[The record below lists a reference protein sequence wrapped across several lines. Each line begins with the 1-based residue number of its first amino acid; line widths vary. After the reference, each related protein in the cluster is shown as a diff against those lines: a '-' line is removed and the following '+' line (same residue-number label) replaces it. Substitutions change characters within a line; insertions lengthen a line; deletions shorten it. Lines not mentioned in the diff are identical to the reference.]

1 MGCNS
6 EYMSQTTKERD
17 LQNTAVLLV
26 HVLQRLDRTPEPWQ
40 TEAAKNSYCA
50 DERVVPA
57 LCALLAGLDAQT
69 RDSLLYERTSIARKL
84 ADWWERHVAAD
95 RERQQREA
103 RDAMQQRVMSN
114 VAKTGLSNPQLLP
127 LIEAYVDFLMAHPE
141 DPNPKRS
148 LIEVM
153 KAIGH
158 AEKLG
163 LNDFYMRVWLD
174 ATNPDH
180 ERIWPVLLSD
190 VVGPYE
196 SPESIPAIRW
206 LMENASFRHRDNG
219 SHGVMEF
226 ILNTANDI
234 SEMPEP
240 LHGTCLLARA
250 SGIAY
255 VLLHQGT

>member
-17 LQNTAVLLV
+17 LQNTAVLLL

-40 TEAAKNSYCA
+40 TEAARNSYCA

-57 LCALLAGLDAQT
+57 LCALLAGLDSQT

-95 RERQQREA
+95 RERNCRQIRQ
-103 RDAMQQRVMSN
+103 AMQERVMCN
-114 VAKTGLSNPQLLP
+114 IAMTGLSNPESLP
-127 LIEAYVDFLMAHPE
+127 LIEAYVDHLIAHPE
-141 DPNPKRS
+141 DPNPKDS
-148 LIEVM
+148 LIESL
-153 KAIGH
+153 KAKG
-158 AEKLG
+158 ASAKFG
-163 LNDFYMRVWLD
+163 LSDFYMRVWLD
-174 ATNPDH
+174 ATNPVH

-190 VVGPYE
+190 IVGAYD
-196 SPESIPAIRW
+196 SPESVPAIQW
-206 LMENASFRHRDNG
+206 LIENASFRHRDNR
-219 SHGVMEF
+219 SAGVMEF

-240 LHGTCLLARA
+240 LRGTCLFARA